1 MAGGPASQDGYSDLR
16 RGGETAGQI
25 CHSEITHKDDRDLPA
40 ITGHENETRPILL
53 VALGGNAL
61 IGKGESG
68 TIEEQ
73 LENLCV
79 PVAQIARLSK
89 EYRIIITHGNGPQ
102 VGRLLLQQECCPQVP
117 RLPLEILVAQT
128 QGQIGY
134 MIESTL
140 DNELTEMEG
149 EHQNLIV
156 TVLTYVLVDEN
167 DPAFSTPSKPIGP
180 VFRQDHA
187 SQLSYP
193 TVETPLGVRR
203 VVASPNPVTI
213 IEKREIKRLI
223 DMGFIVIA
231 CGGGGIAV
239 IRHGRAFQGI
249 DAVIDKDLASA
260 RLAAEVGAEVLII
273 ATDVEGAA
281 VSYGTPEQ
289 MFLRKMSLAEGERLL
304 SAGHFPAG
312 SMGPKVEAA
321 IQFIRSGGNRSVICS
336 IDSIEQ
342 AVAGN
347 AGTEVVR

>member
-1 MAGGPASQDGYSDLR
+1 MPEVFKIIR
-16 RGGETAGQI
+16 
-25 CHSEITHKDDRDLPA
+25 KDDKDLPA
-40 ITGHENETRPILL
+40 NTGHENETQPILL
-53 VALGGNAL
+53 VALGGNAM
-61 IGKGESG
+61 IRKGESG

-73 LENLCV
+73 LTNLCV
-79 PVAQIARLSK
+79 PLAQVARLTK
-89 EYRIIITHGNGPQ
+89 KNRIIITHGNGPQ
-102 VGRLLLQQECCPQVP
+102 VGRLLLQQECCPELP
-117 RLPLEILVAQT
+117 GLPLEILVAQT

-140 DNELTEMEG
+140 DNELSEMEG
-149 EHQNLIV
+149 ERQNMIV

-167 DPAFSTPSKPIGP
+167 DPGFSTPSKPIGP
-180 VFRQDHA
+180 ALREDYV

-193 TVETPLGVRR
+193 TVKTPLGVRR
-203 VVASPNPVTI
+203 VVASPKPVTI

-260 RLAAEVGAEVLII
+260 RLAAEVGADVLII

-281 VSYGTPEQ
+281 ISYGTPDE
-289 MFLRKMSLAEGERLL
+289 MFLRKMSVAEGELYL

-312 SMGPKVEAA
+312 SMRPKVEAA
-321 IQFIRSGGNRSVICS
+321 LQFIRSGGNRAVICS
-336 IDSIEQ
+336 IDCIEE
-342 AVAGN
+342 AAAGS